1 VDSLLLGGL
10 TIIFIVYLSFQDWKR
25 SVKAAL
31 LIIIFEGALR
41 KWVLPQA
48 SQLVYF
54 LKDFVLLGAYIRYF
68 LFDHSH
74 PRLIN
79 RHNLLPIL
87 LGLNLVWMVTQALNP
102 SLGSPIIG
110 IFGLKNYLFYIPL
123 MWMLPHLFHTE
134 EELLNFIR
142 RHLLWLIP
150 VGLLAIAQFFA
161 PPNSPLNVYAWGDE
175 GPGVA
180 LGGDNQSV
188 RVTGTFSYLLGYST
202 YLGFCLTLLLPLLT
216 LKQPRLWQISTTAE
230 FLLLVI
236 TSFMTGAR
244 TLIFISMLMLGG
256 YFFIQ
261 GGTSFRSLVRSV
273 KNLLL
278 PVLLAVGLV
287 TWRFGD
293 AVNAFML
300 RVTTNSDVPGRIS
313 SSFVEPFTFASLKGL
328 DGFGAGATFQATPIL
343 RSLFGL
349 PPGEYIPVYY
359 EAEMGRVTLE
369 LGLLGFFLWYGLRLV
384 LLLALWQTY
393 RRLNRPL
400 LRQFALSIFLYQAIA
415 LNFLIVFNH
424 TGNFYYWFLN
434 GFIFLLPQLEEHSS
448 LQQDSP
454 FFSNYVP
461 SRLPGSSH
469 Q

>member
-1 VDSLLLGGL
+1 
-10 TIIFIVYLSFQDWKR
+10 
-25 SVKAAL
+25 
-31 LIIIFEGALR
+31 
-41 KWVLPQA
+41 
-48 SQLVYF
+48 
-54 LKDFVLLGAYIRYF
+54 
-68 LFDHSH
+68 
-74 PRLIN
+74 
-79 RHNLLPIL
+79 
-87 LGLNLVWMVTQALNP
+87 
-102 SLGSPIIG
+102 
-110 IFGLKNYLFYIPL
+110 
-123 MWMLPHLFHTE
+123 
-134 EELLNFIR
+134 
-142 RHLLWLIP
+142 
-150 VGLLAIAQFFA
+150 
-161 PPNSPLNVYAWGDE
+161 
-175 GPGVA
+175 
-180 LGGDNQSV
+180 
-188 RVTGTFSYLLGYST
+188 
-202 YLGFCLTLLLPLLT
+202 
-216 LKQPRLWQISTTAE
+216 
-230 FLLLVI
+230 
-236 TSFMTGAR
+236 MTGAR

-278 PVLLAVGLV
+278 PVLLAVSLV

-400 LRQFALSIFLYQAIA
+400 LRQFALSIFLYQAIS

-424 TGNFYYWFLN
+424 TANFYYWFLN